1 MYASVSLNTK
11 YLNAKLLIATLCI
24 GIALL
29 SIFVSKI
36 LLTTHLSNELL
47 KVELNDLG
55 ILAEEIYSTGEI
67 TETVKNLPL
76 DAALIEKMSQEIT
89 RKLAKSID
97 YPDCEVYFLEAA
109 QSGLYPILGYGD
121 VITGYVELKIGD
133 IWKVGIT
140 GNGEKGRYSGN
151 TFYKNKEGSFS
162 ITNKQLIYRV
172 VYKGTYKQ
180 MIVTEKL
187 LIYTYSLW
195 SGHSDLL
202 KPPGCKIFR

>member
-76 DAALIEKMSQEIT
+76 DAALIEKNES
-89 RKLAKSID
+89 RNNK
-97 YPDCEVYFLEAA
+97 
-109 QSGLYPILGYGD
+109 
-121 VITGYVELKIGD
+121 KI
-133 IWKVGIT
+133 
-140 GNGEKGRYSGN
+140 S
-151 TFYKNKEGSFS
+151 
-162 ITNKQLIYRV
+162 
-172 VYKGTYKQ
+172 
-180 MIVTEKL
+180 
-187 LIYTYSLW
+187 
-195 SGHSDLL
+195 
-202 KPPGCKIFR
+202 